1 MKKTNRG
8 KKSSVKKSP
17 NKRVRRVAELLADT
31 HGIRG
36 LKQAP
41 VRAPSEQS
49 DIDLFLKSLMKP
61 STVEIDNKVEKKVN
75 KRTPKKKTR
84 KMKSNKKSVQEP
96 KRKTTPKKKTK
107 KLSPYNMFMKEQL
120 PKYKAENP
128 NVEHSDAFA
137 AVAAMWRN
145 R

>member
-8 KKSSVKKSP
+8 KKSP

-41 VRAPSEQS
+41 VRAPSSEQS

-61 STVEIDNKVEKKVN
+61 STVEIDNKVEKK
-75 KRTPKKKTR
+75 K
-84 KMKSNKKSVQEP
+84 
-96 KRKTTPKKKTK
+96 
-107 KLSPYNMFMKEQL
+107 
-120 PKYKAENP
+120 
-128 NVEHSDAFA
+128 
-137 AVAAMWRN
+137 
-145 R
+145 

>member
-8 KKSSVKKSP
+8 KKSP

-84 KMKSNKKSVQEP
+84 KMKSNKKPVQEP
-96 KRKTTPKKKTK
+96 KRKTTPKKKK
-107 KLSPYNMFMKEQL
+107 Q
-120 PKYKAENP
+120 
-128 NVEHSDAFA
+128 
-137 AVAAMWRN
+137 RN
-145 R
+145 YPHIICS